1 LRLYMAY
8 SNVINKIVLSFI
20 YAIGGVLLVGCLILT
35 LVGDIMTDTIIPA
48 LEQSVKPVLE
58 QVIEYAGEFENMS
71 LEEFDEFLA
80 QSDLSREQ
88 LKTYGIELE
97 GIEDIQALFGS
108 LAIVSGVVLGFW
120 DQAISFLSTRFYI
133 ITIMVAVAYAVAIVA
148 YIFMGKAYK
157 NTSKYLKVLA
167 SDPDTNKKAPFI
179 TLIIGGAFIAILGIA
194 MLESNV
200 FLGLAKL
207 VESAVIIMLAVL
219 FRQMKRSKPEPIAAA
234 ENIEEAPAA
243 EATAD
248 EVITENTPA
257 EESTF
262 YEAPAENAPVSE
274 ISVDATI
281 EE

>member
-1 LRLYMAY
+1 
-8 SNVINKIVLSFI
+8 
-20 YAIGGVLLVGCLILT
+20 
-35 LVGDIMTDTIIPA
+35 MTDTIIPA

-58 QVIEYAGEFENMS
+58 QVIEYSGEFENMS

-88 LKTYGIELE
+88 LKTFGIELE
-97 GIEDIQALFGS
+97 GIEDIRELFGS
-108 LAIVSGVVLGFW
+108 LTTIAESALDVWPHIV
-120 DQAISFLSTRFYI
+120 DFLSTKFYI
-133 ITIMVAVAYAVAIVA
+133 ITVIVAVAYAVAIVA

-157 NTSKYLKVLA
+157 NTSQYLKVLA
-167 SDPDTNKKAPFI
+167 SDPDTNKRAPFI

-262 YEAPAENAPVSE
+262 YEAPAEKAPVSE